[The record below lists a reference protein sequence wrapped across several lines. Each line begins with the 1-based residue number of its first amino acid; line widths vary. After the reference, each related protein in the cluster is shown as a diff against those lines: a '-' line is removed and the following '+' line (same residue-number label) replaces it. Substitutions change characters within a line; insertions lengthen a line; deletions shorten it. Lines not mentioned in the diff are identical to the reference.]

1 MIIFVVWINSS
12 VEEISEVG
20 RRRIVPDSAVSKDS
34 GPMPPSQMGPLD
46 AYCEESACNYNM

>member
-34 GPMPPSQMGPLD
+34 GPTPPSRMGPLD
-46 AYCEESACNYNM
+46 AYCEEPARNYT